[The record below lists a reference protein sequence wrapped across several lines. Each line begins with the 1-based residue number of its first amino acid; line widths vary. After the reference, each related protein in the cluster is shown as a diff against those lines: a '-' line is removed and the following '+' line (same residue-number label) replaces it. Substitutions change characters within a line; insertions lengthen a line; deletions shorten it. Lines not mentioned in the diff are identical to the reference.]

1 MDAADVD
8 RWLEQYIAA
17 WRSNERSQIE
27 ALFTEDARYRYHPWD
42 EPIVGASAIADA
54 WLEDQDDPARWEAS
68 YECHAADGDAA
79 VAVGSSTYLDAN
91 GAVEKVYD
99 NAYVLRFAG
108 DGRCSEF
115 TEWFMKRP

>member
-1 MDAADVD
+1 MDRADVD
-8 RWLEQYIAA
+8 RWLDAYVAA

-42 EPIVGASAIADA
+42 EPIVGAAAIADA

-68 YECHAADGDAA
+68 YECYAADGSAA
-79 VAVGSSTYLDAN
+79 VAVGSSTYLDAG

-99 NAYVLRFAG
+99 NAYVLRFAA

>member
-1 MDAADVD
+1 MDAPDVD
-8 RWLEQYIAA
+8 GWLDRYVSA
-17 WRSNERSQIE
+17 WRSNDRAEIE
-27 ALFTEDARYRYHPWD
+27 ALFTADAHYRFHPWD
-42 EPIVGASAIADA
+42 EPIVGAAAIADA

-68 YECHAADGDAA
+68 YRCHVTDGDAA
-79 VAVGSSTYLDAN
+79 VAVGTSTYLDAN

-99 NAYVLRFAG
+99 NAYVLRFDG

>member
-1 MDAADVD
+1 MNRVDVD
-8 RWLEQYIAA
+8 RWLDAYVSA

-27 ALFTEDARYRYHPWD
+27 VLFTEDARYRYHPSD
-42 EPIVGASAIADA
+42 EPIVGAPAIADA

-79 VAVGSSTYLDAN
+79 VAVGSSTYLDAG

>member
-1 MDAADVD
+1 MDRADVD
-8 RWLEQYIAA
+8 RWLDAYVSA
-17 WRSNERSQIE
+17 WRRNERSQIE

-42 EPIVGASAIADA
+42 EPIVGAAAIAEA
-54 WLEDQDDPARWEAS
+54 WLADQDDPARWEAS

-79 VAVGSSTYLDAN
+79 VAVGSSTYLDAG
-91 GAVEKVYD
+91 GAVETVYD